1 MKKTFLLLLLCVLSI
16 KFIHSQTVKE
26 VTILYLIPFHLDDT
40 LADVNNINSDLDIY
54 DIASFEMFGF
64 WEGAKLALESYQNSN
79 ITIKVIVRDITT
91 DEKKLLKVLQDE
103 RLMKD
108 VDLIIG
114 PFYSSLFQI
123 ASNYAAEHKITII
136 NPFSTKT
143 NFVNENKFV
152 YKLTPSLL
160 SRPESL
166 YKNLI
171 SKHKDYAIVL
181 WYDSEENVELN
192 AYETYFKEKQI
203 PYTLT
208 KVKPE
213 TYSLNLTLSPTK
225 HNIIV
230 ALYQNQTN
238 IVNQMRLLEA
248 SQDSYDYSL
257 IFPEEWLQVSIL
269 DEDFYAMRNIYYFS
283 NFYVDLNNPFI
294 IEYKENYVLTYLSP
308 CQIER
313 YSYQGYDITKY
324 FIDLYLAD
332 YNEKKVLYTPM
343 SYKFRFKQWSNGGF
357 ENDKI
362 RFIEIKNFEKREVE

>member
-54 DIASFEMFGF
+54 DLASFEMFGF

-79 ITIKVIVRDITT
+79 INIKVIVRDITT
-91 DEKKLLKVLQDE
+91 DEKKLLKILQDE

-152 YKLTPSLL
+152 YKLTPSLQ

-171 SKHKDYAIVL
+171 SKHEDYAIVL
-181 WYDSEENVELN
+181 WYDSEENIELN

-283 NFYVDLNNPFI
+283 NVFVDLNNPSI
-294 IEYKENYVLTYLSP
+294 IEYKENFVLTYQSP

>member
-54 DIASFEMFGF
+54 DLASFEMFGF

-91 DEKKLLKVLQDE
+91 DEKKLLKILQDE

-152 YKLTPSLL
+152 YKLTPSLQ

-171 SKHKDYAIVL
+171 SKHEDYAIVL
-181 WYDSEENVELN
+181 WYDSEENIELN

-257 IFPEEWLQVSIL
+257 IFPEEWLQVSSL

-283 NFYVDLNNPFI
+283 NFFVDLNNPFI
-294 IEYKENYVLTYLSP
+294 IEYKENYVLTYQSP

>member
-40 LADVNNINSDLDIY
+40 LVDVNNINSDLDIY
-54 DIASFEMFGF
+54 DLASFEMFGF

-91 DEKKLLKVLQDE
+91 DEKKLLKILQDE

-152 YKLTPSLL
+152 YKLTPSLQ

-171 SKHKDYAIVL
+171 SKHEDYAIVL
-181 WYDSEENVELN
+181 WYDSEENIELN

-257 IFPEEWLQVSIL
+257 IFPEEWLQVSSL

-283 NFYVDLNNPFI
+283 NFFVDLNNPFI
-294 IEYKENYVLTYLSP
+294 IEYKENYVLTYQSP

>member
-54 DIASFEMFGF
+54 DLASFEMFGF

-91 DEKKLLKVLQDE
+91 DEKKLLKILQDE

-123 ASNYAAEHKITII
+123 ASNYAAEHKIAII

-152 YKLTPSLL
+152 YKLTPSLQ

-171 SKHKDYAIVL
+171 SKHEDYAIVL
-181 WYDSEENVELN
+181 WYDSEENIELN

-257 IFPEEWLQVSIL
+257 IFPEEWLQVSSL

-283 NFYVDLNNPFI
+283 NFFVDLNNPFI
-294 IEYKENYVLTYLSP
+294 IEYKENYVLTYQSP